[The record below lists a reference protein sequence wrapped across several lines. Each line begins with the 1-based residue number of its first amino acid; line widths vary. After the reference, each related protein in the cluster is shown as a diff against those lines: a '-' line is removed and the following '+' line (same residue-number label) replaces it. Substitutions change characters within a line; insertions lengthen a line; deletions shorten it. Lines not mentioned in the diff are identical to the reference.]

1 MRLLTR
7 EAARKGAPLPC
18 VVQHVLAARHRGRKR
33 RLIGVVDDEHAIEVI
48 QFVLEGARA
57 LAGEARRDRR
67 AIGALIIDIDPFVTQ
82 QVDAIDFG
90 QCQAHLA
97 PRHHPQLV
105 APLHDPRIDEDRR
118 RRGAAERD
126 HARVD
131 VHLVGRQ
138 PNGAEPVHRADERV
152 AERGGRRTILSDGL
166 CDGAQCR
173 VGVERHLAQ

>member
-1 MRLLTR
+1 MIKTPSRWSSSCWK
-7 EAARKGAPLPC
+7 ARARSPVRRVETGAPS
-18 VVQHVLAARHRGRKR
+18 VLS
-33 RLIGVVDDEHAIEVI
+33 
-48 QFVLEGARA
+48 
-57 LAGEARRDRR
+57 
-67 AIGALIIDIDPFVTQ
+67 IIDVDPFVSQ
-82 QVDAIDFG
+82 QVDAVDFG
-90 QCQAHLA
+90 QRQAHLA

-138 PNGAEPVHRADERV
+138 SDGAEPIHRADERV

-173 VGVERHLAQ
+173 IGVERHLAQ